1 MFLIKGKIVTPF
13 QVINEGKILIDKDK
27 IVQVGRIKEFPSSTK
42 IFNIPESIIVPGFID
57 IHIHGLG
64 KYNTKG
70 KASIIGMSRLEPC
83 YGTTGFVPSLGDAT
97 HKECLQFLED
107 IKEVIEYQPPRGAK
121 VLGAHLEGPYVN
133 SDMKGGLDE
142 KYLRLPKPEEYQ
154 ELIGVAGKDLRIM
167 TLSPELP
174 DAIDLIKFLRRN
186 GTIVSL
192 GHSMAKENDLRE
204 AIKAGLTHV
213 CHLYNAFPL
222 PKQRKLGVKEPTLA
236 DICLSTD
243 GLTIEIICDG
253 IHVHPV
259 MIRLAI
265 KATGLKNIIAITDS
279 RMGTGL
285 AEGIYEMS
293 DGRRFFT
300 EKGGVPRLVNDKK
313 IIVGSIL
320 TMNYALKN
328 LAEKC
333 GLSLFQACQLTS
345 LNPAKI
351 MGIDKITGS
360 IEVGKKADVVVLD
373 GNFECLATFIE
384 GRLVY
389 QRNNES

>member
-27 IVQVGRIKEFPSSTK
+27 IVQVGRIKGFPSSTK

-57 IHIHGLG
+57 IHMHGLG
-64 KYNTKG
+64 KYDTKG
-70 KASIIGMSRLEPC
+70 KTNIIGMSRLEPC
-83 YGTTGFVPSLGDAT
+83 YGTTGFVPSLSDAT

-107 IKEVIEYQPPRGAK
+107 IKEVIKYQPQRGAK
-121 VLGAHLEGPYVN
+121 VLGAHLEGPYIN
-133 SDMKGGLDE
+133 PDMKGGMDE
-142 KYLRLPKPEEYQ
+142 KYLRLPDTEEYQ
-154 ELIGVAGKDLRIM
+154 ELIRVGGKDLRIM

-174 DAIDLIKFLRRN
+174 DVIDLIKFLHRN
-186 GTIVSL
+186 GTVVSL

-222 PKQRKLGVKEPTLA
+222 PKQRKLGVKEPALA

-259 MIRLAI
+259 MIHLAI

-285 AEGIYEMS
+285 PEGTYEMS
-293 DGRRFFT
+293 DGRKFFT
-300 EKGGVPRLVNDKK
+300 KKEDVVRLVEDKR

-328 LAEKC
+328 LVEKC
-333 GLSLFQACQLTS
+333 GLSLFEACQLTS
-345 LNPAKI
+345 LNPAKVV
-351 MGIDKITGS
+351 GINKITGS
-360 IEVGKKADVVVLD
+360 IKVGKKADLVVLD

-389 QRNNES
+389 QKNNEN

>member
-1 MFLIKGKIVTPF
+1 MGLQDLSLRWATLP
-13 QVINEGKILIDKDK
+13 
-27 IVQVGRIKEFPSSTK
+27 TK
-42 IFNIPESIIVPGFID
+42 N
-57 IHIHGLG
+57 
-64 KYNTKG
+64 
-70 KASIIGMSRLEPC
+70 ASN
-83 YGTTGFVPSLGDAT
+83 F
-97 HKECLQFLED
+97 
-107 IKEVIEYQPPRGAK
+107 
-121 VLGAHLEGPYVN
+121 
-133 SDMKGGLDE
+133 
-142 KYLRLPKPEEYQ
+142 
-154 ELIGVAGKDLRIM
+154 LRIM

-186 GTIVSL
+186 GTVVSL